1 MANIKINDLQAAN
14 LNPSTSELF
23 NELTEAEISDIH
35 GGFGLAGAI
44 FGGAVGAIGNLGHQI
59 GAGRV
64 GFGRGFSVGSFLSAA
79 GVGALN
85 GFLPGA
91 SAVSGAAFYLAP
103 RIAFY
108 SGIINGR
115 MGW

>member
-1 MANIKINDLQAAN
+1 VNFKMANIKINDLQAAN

-35 GGFGLAGAI
+35 GGLGPAGAV
-44 FGGAVGAIGNLGHQI
+44 GGAIIGAIGNFGYQL

-64 GFGRGFSVGSFLSAA
+64 GPGRGWNWGSLGLAVG
-79 GVGALN
+79 GGAVT
-85 GFLPGA
+85 GFTG
-91 SAVSGAAFYLAP
+91 GAAAWYVVP
-103 RIAFY
+103 RVTFFGMF
-108 SGIINGR
+108 SGGR